1 MAVHEFIVSKVDN
14 QEDWEYILGVFMFG
28 GSSKKARIHTQ
39 AMSLVFLAICLVPG
53 SIVDLF

>member
-28 GSSKKARIHTQ
+28 GSSKKARIHIRK
-39 AMSLVFLAICLVPG
+39 L
-53 SIVDLF
+53 